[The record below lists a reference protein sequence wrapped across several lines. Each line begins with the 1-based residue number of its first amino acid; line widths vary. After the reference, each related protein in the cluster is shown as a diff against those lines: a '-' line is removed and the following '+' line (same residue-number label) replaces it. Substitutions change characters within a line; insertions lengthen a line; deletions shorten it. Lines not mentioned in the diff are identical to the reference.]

1 VAQNVVAKG
10 KEVQQAAAGQR
21 VPPPDTGPEPQ
32 ALPPVEPAEAPR
44 ETVVPL
50 TRKSGRSGRS
60 LAAVGGS
67 GTAASGRRAAA
78 PTPRQQSR
86 AARPAKAAPARVASQ
101 TPAVTEP
108 EALPAAAEPARP
120 QRGTAG
126 PGRMRRRH
134 WGVALTF
141 LLCVALPLGVAA
153 WYLWT
158 RAADQY
164 ASTVGFAV
172 RREDISSS
180 MEILGGLTALSG
192 ATSSSDTDILYEFI
206 QSQDLVARIDEA
218 IDLRGMWSKPADDPV
233 FAYAAP
239 GTIEDLVDQWQR
251 MVRVYYDSGTG
262 LIEVRAL
269 AFDPDDA
276 QAITTEILDRS
287 TRMINDLND
296 VAREDSLRY
305 AREELELSVEKL
317 KAARQA
323 MTAFRNRTQIVDP
336 AADVQSQMGLL
347 GTLQTQMADALI
359 NLDIL
364 MATTRPG
371 DPRIEQAELRIRVI
385 EDRIRDERQKL
396 GLGAE
401 SGEDQAF
408 ATLVGEY
415 ERLVV
420 DLQFAEGAYT
430 AALASYDGAQAET
443 RRTSRYLAA
452 HIAPTRAETARFP
465 RRTLLLSLTGLFLFM
480 SWAIGVLVY
489 YSVKDRR

>member
-1 VAQNVVAKG
+1 
-10 KEVQQAAAGQR
+10 

-32 ALPPVEPAEAPR
+32 APPPADPVETPR
-44 ETVVPL
+44 ESVVPL
-50 TRKSGRSGRS
+50 TRKTGRSGRS
-60 LAAVGGS
+60 LTALAGGATGS
-67 GTAASGRRAAA
+67 GPRAAA
-78 PTPRQQSR
+78 PTGRQRAR
-86 AARPAKAAPARVASQ
+86 AARASHVAAAAAPARAAS
-101 TPAVTEP
+101 PPPPPDAP
-108 EALPAAAEPARP
+108 EAPPAAVAPAPAAA
-120 QRGTAG
+120 QRGTVG
-126 PGRMRRRH
+126 RGRMRRRH
-134 WGVALTF
+134 WGVVLTF
-141 LLCVALPLGVAA
+141 LFCVALPLGVSA

-218 IDLRGMWSKPADDPV
+218 IDLRGIWSKPADDPV
-233 FAYAAP
+233 FAYDAP

-276 QAITTEILDRS
+276 QAITRQILARS

-305 AREELELSVEKL
+305 AREELELSVERL

-347 GTLQTQMADALI
+347 GTLQTEMADALI

-364 MATTRPG
+364 TATTRPG

-408 ATLVGEY
+408 AMLVGEY
-415 ERLVV
+415 ERLLV
-420 DLQFAEGAYT
+420 DRQFAEGAYT
-430 AALASYDGAQAET
+430 AALASYDAAQAET